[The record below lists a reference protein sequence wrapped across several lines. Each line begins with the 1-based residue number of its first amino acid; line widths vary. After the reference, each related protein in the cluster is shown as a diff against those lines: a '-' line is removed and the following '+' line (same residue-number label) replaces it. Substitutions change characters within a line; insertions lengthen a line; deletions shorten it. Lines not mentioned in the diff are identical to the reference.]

1 MIDKIDTRLNEEVK
15 KLLSKEDLK
24 AEEIQV
30 LLAIKN
36 DLEFDEKM
44 KKMIEFAS

>member
-36 DLEFDEKM
+36 DLKFDEKM